1 MANRTGAKGNK
12 GGSKRRNQFG
22 IDWSQYEDLAN
33 TLEDLG
39 ADVKKIFTDVMDM
52 EAETIQ
58 ADTEE
63 AVSNSNLPAQGKYSQ
78 GDTKK
83 AIDLN
88 PKTDWSGTTASI
100 CIGFDKTKPNA
111 GTFLIT
117 GTPRM
122 QPDRALEKIYTK
134 KKYLSEVQKDI
145 GDYFAETLHERIEK
159 S

>member
-12 GGSKRRNQFG
+12 GGSKRRNQFS
-22 IDWSQYEDLAN
+22 IDWSQYEEFAN

-39 ADVKKIFTDVMDM
+39 ADMKKIFTDVMNM

-58 ADTEE
+58 DDTED
-63 AVSNSNLPAQGKYSQ
+63 AVSMANLPAQGKYST
-78 GDTKK
+78 GETKK
-83 AIDLN
+83 SIEKN
-88 PKTDWSGTTASI
+88 PKTDWSGAKASI
-100 CIGFDKTKPNA
+100 HIGFDKTKPNA